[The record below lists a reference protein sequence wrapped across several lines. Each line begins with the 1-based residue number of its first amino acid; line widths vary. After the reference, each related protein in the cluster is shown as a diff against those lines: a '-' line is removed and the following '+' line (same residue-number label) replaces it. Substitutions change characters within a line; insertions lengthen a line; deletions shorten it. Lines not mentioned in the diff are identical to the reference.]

1 MTSRKKIGTTPEGTP
16 WSVKG
21 VSPETREAVKKA
33 ARRANK
39 TIGDWV
45 DEALR
50 LAATESLKTQLPAKR
65 LEDQLE
71 EISGKL
77 DELRRPWWQRLFGGA
92 SGKG

>member
-1 MTSRKKIGTTPEGTP
+1 MTQRKKNGTTPKNTP

-33 ARRANK
+33 ARRAGQ
-39 TIGDWV
+39 TIGEWM
-45 DEALR
+45 DENLR
-50 LAATESLKTQLPAKR
+50 IAATDSLQNQPPMKR

-77 DELRRPWWQRLFGGA
+77 DKMHQPFWKRIFGRVEGR
-92 SGKG
+92 

>member
-1 MTSRKKIGTTPEGTP
+1 MTQRKKIGPTPNNSP

-33 ARRANK
+33 ARRAGQ
-39 TIGDWV
+39 TIGEWM
-45 DEALR
+45 DENLR
-50 LAATESLKTQLPAKR
+50 IAATDSLQNQPPMKR

-77 DELRRPWWQRLFGGA
+77 DRMHQPFWKRIFGQ
-92 SGKG
+92 SESR